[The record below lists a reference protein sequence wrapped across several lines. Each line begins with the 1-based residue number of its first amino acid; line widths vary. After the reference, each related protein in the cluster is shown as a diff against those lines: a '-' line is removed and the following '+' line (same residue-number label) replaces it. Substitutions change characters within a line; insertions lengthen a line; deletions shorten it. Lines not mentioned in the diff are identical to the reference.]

1 MSTSRLAPIVRAFA
15 EQALTLPQEKLV
27 ELCDSAITLV
37 RRKGG
42 NLTQFRKLVRLELK
56 KIDPV
61 REAAIVTAQGDA
73 GSLTSALTALS
84 KHVHTTTTV
93 NAKLLGGA
101 VVRIGDMRI
110 DNSVRGQLSRAA
122 RQLLQNITPTTL

>member
-1 MSTSRLAPIVRAFA
+1 MSTNRLAPIARAFA
-15 EQALTLPQEKLV
+15 EQALTLPAASLA
-27 ELCDSAITLV
+27 ELCDSAIMLV

-61 REAAIVTAQGDA
+61 REAAIVTAQGDSA
-73 GSLTSALTALS
+73 NLVHALSLLS
-84 KHVHTTTTV
+84 KHIHTTTTV